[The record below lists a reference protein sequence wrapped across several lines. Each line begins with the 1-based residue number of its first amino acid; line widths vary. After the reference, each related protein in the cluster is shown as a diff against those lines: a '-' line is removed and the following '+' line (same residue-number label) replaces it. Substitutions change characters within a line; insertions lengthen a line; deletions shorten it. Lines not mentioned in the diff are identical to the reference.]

1 MGKPLWR
8 KALQR
13 EETEEKTRGW
23 GDEEVAEAVQ
33 QVCRGESWSSDSA
46 E

>member
-1 MGKPLWR
+1 MGKPVWR

-23 GDEEVAEAVQ
+23 GDEKGAEAAEAIQ
-33 QVCRGESWSSDSA
+33 QVC
-46 E
+46 

>member
-1 MGKPLWR
+1 MLGQHIGKPVGC

-33 QVCRGESWSSDSA
+33 
-46 E
+46 